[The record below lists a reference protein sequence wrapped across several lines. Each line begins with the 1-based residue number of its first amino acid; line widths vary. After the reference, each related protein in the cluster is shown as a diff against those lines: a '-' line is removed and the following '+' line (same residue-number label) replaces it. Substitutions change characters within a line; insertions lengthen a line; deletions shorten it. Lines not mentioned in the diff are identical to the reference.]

1 MCGKFTSGCPGITA
15 EITGELLRKN
25 YMVSNSCQLSSSIH
39 TSEETEPITI
49 FLALPFWTNA
59 TLILQSRRA
68 LDVHFYPFLF
78 LFYFIFERNGK
89 RFAVNFIRRKICLC
103 SVKGSSHPSPP
114 PWWRN
119 VTFTSVVEIVYPFLI
134 KKKIE
139 IACDGYSL
147 QEKRCLTLLGASN
160 CFRVNPFQI
169 KIASE
174 SIPVSW

>member
-1 MCGKFTSGCPGITA
+1 MGGSPPSLFIDRCVENLHQDVPALRA

-103 SVKGSSHPSPP
+103 SVEGSSHPSPP

-134 KKKIE
+134 KKKLKLHVM
-139 IACDGYSL
+139 ATAY
-147 QEKRCLTLLGASN
+147 RRN
-160 CFRVNPFQI
+160 V
-169 KIASE
+169 
-174 SIPVSW
+174 V